1 VLSESYKALQSE
13 NYQLR
18 EYIIGLQSRLIDSQN
33 EVPALPENIDLNQP
47 RPDPPTMTS
56 PSHHPVPPGPP
67 PGGSA
72 SPNLP
77 VPPGQQGQPSAGRPN
92 QTSDDINQLNRIAVA
107 GLGIPKNDHEGYP
120 GGEVSQFKH
129 TRM

>member
-56 PSHHPVPPGPP
+56 PSHQGPP
-67 PGGSA
+67 PGGS
-72 SPNLP
+72 SGTT
-77 VPPGQQGQPSAGRPN
+77 GQQGQPSGPPSN

-107 GLGIPKNDHEGYP
+107 GLGIPKNQHEGYP
-120 GGEVSQFKH
+120 GGEASQFNR